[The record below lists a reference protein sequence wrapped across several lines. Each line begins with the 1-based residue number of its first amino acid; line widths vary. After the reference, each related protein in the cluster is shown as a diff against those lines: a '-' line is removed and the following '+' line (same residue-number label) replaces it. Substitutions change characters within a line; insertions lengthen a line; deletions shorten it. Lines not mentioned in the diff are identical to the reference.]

1 MDNFAFAEPYARERD
16 KRISDIVHLAGI
28 EVFSVYGHTLCDPE
42 ALLREAGGRPTTVY
56 GTFCNHLRKHLQSNP
71 IRLAENLTL
80 MPPLSEA
87 AEAHIAEHGSSV
99 PSLADLDYTS
109 EATSPFRGGESEG
122 LAQMRRYLSRS
133 QWVVEFEKPNT
144 NPAIFQ
150 PADRSTTVLSPYLKV
165 MSKEFFEVK
174 KSIYSGSS

>member
-16 KRISDIVHLAGI
+16 KRISDIVQLAGI